1 MLKWLPKCLWIDC
14 SNDLYNKF
22 PLHFKLSAPVSLFKL
37 SLFWKFVPAK
47 LDFCQLV
54 KVSFAKVFS
63 FSKYAFLFIYNLSEV
78 NKKILVV
85 HFIKCCVLGL
95 KDVPKCS
102 YDNGRGTK
110 KFSLLYFSEYLENA
124 DFQLFFWIM

>member
-1 MLKWLPKCLWIDC
+1 MTYIINSLCILNYQLLFPCL
-14 SNDLYNKF
+14 NLAF
-22 PLHFKLSAPVSLFKL
+22 FESLFLQNWIFVNLLKFL
-37 SLFWKFVPAK
+37 SLRF
-47 LDFCQLV
+47 
-54 KVSFAKVFS
+54 FS

-110 KFSLLYFSEYLENA
+110 KFSLLYFSEYLENV